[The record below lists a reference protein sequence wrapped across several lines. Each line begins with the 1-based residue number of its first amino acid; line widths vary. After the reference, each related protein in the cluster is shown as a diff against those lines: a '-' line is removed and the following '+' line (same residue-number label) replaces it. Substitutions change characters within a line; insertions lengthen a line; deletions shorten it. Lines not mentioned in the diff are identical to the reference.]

1 MTSMFV
7 APRRNA
13 HFLIDKWLSQSK
25 RPREMLRVILEMGT
39 RHSTIRPSLRRFIQH
54 IELSGGQQASSNSSL
69 VCLPSLYL
77 NTPLILI
84 LSIDTL
90 NTTTPLVSKLLL
102 TWLTEA
108 YVYHRLTDEET
119 ASGILGKPRG
129 IGYGIGLAFAIFV
142 MQGRSPPF
150 WIMVVDPNLYL
161 ELASLVTFSLYILI

>member
-1 MTSMFV
+1 M
-7 APRRNA
+7 
-13 HFLIDKWLSQSK
+13 
-25 RPREMLRVILEMGT
+25 ILEMRT
-39 RHSTIRPSLRRFIQH
+39 RRSTIRPSLRRFIRH

-77 NTPLILI
+77 NTPLILV

-108 YVYHRLTDEET
+108 YVYHRLTDEEI

-142 MQGRSPPF
+142 MQGRSPF
-150 WIMVVDPNLYL
+150 
-161 ELASLVTFSLYILI
+161 F